1 LSLVNIVIYN
11 NIIKDTP
18 IKMRI
23 LKELTISLAVLLFI
37 GSSSALN
44 NGLGKTP
51 AMGWNTWNKY
61 GCDISEAIIKSN
73 A

>member
-1 LSLVNIVIYN
+1 MRKLVQVS
-11 NIIKDTP
+11 
-18 IKMRI
+18 
-23 LKELTISLAVLLFI
+23 ISVLLLLL
-37 GSSSALN
+37 GSSLALN

-61 GCDISEAIIKSN
+61 GCDISLDVIKSN